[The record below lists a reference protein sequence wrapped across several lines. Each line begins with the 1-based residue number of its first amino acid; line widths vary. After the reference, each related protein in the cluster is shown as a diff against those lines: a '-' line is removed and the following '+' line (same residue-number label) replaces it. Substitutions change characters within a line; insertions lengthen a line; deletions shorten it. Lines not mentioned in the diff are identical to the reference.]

1 MLSISRLKTISIWP
15 SLATT
20 CPLRTPISFVPK
32 RVDSFVG
39 STQAWFREHLAE
51 VLADLARA
59 PPARVRAAPPEEQ
72 AAQELALPD
81 SCSPPLAP
89 ARRSRPTTR
98 RFLPRSAPSI
108 RPRPSQTFRS
118 TVCPPCS

>member
-1 MLSISRLKTISIWP
+1 MPLISHLKTISTWP

-39 STQAWFREHLAE
+39 STLVWFREHRA
-51 VLADLARA
+51 VVSADLALAR
-59 PPARVRAAPPEEQ
+59 PARARAAPPVEQ

-81 SCSPPLAP
+81 SCSPPFAP
-89 ARRSRPTTR
+89 VRRSRPTIQ

-108 RPRPSQTFRS
+108 RPRLS
-118 TVCPPCS
+118 